1 MTSNPGTSPFTP
13 GQPAPLEL
21 FVGRRHEL
29 HSLLRHAGEA
39 ADGRLKVGFLTGDR
53 GIGKTSL
60 ARFATF
66 LAERDHKLLGLHV
79 ILGGA
84 TCADDMV
91 QRVFERLA
99 NVARERPLWDRI
111 GQLFGDRIRNV
122 GAFGLQVEFRPKPE
136 DLDSITDS
144 FDQALRSV
152 IERFGEDEHRGLF
165 IVLDDVN
172 GLAGSSTFA
181 TWLKNFVDTVAINWE
196 SFPVFLLFVG
206 SERIRRELVSH
217 NESAARIFI
226 PFEVS
231 NWSPDETRAFY
242 RRAFEKVGM
251 TVGES
256 ACQLM
261 ADFTGG
267 LPVLAHEIGDAA
279 FRFANEPVISESDA
293 TAAVVRAANV
303 VGHKYFAPQVFDRVR
318 SARYRSLL
326 RRIPQEAPSG
336 RFKRSD
342 ILSVLDAGE
351 RASLDNF
358 LRVMRQIDVLERDPD
373 RGPGHYRF
381 TSNLHFL
388 YLLLRGTQ
396 PL

>member
-1 MTSNPGTSPFTP
+1 MVAVPRRPSASSQPISSGPWAKSEVGEPRIRSGVGPARQAWLASPFDASEPFSEVRHRREGHDQQP
-13 GQPAPLEL
+13 GHQS
-21 FVGRRHEL
+21 F
-29 HSLLRHAGEA
+29 HAGPA
-39 ADGRLKVGFLTGDR
+39 GSARTLRGAAARTPFAVAARRRSADGRLKVGFLTGDR

-66 LAERDHKLLGLHV
+66 VAERDHKLLGLHV

-181 TWLKNFVDTVAINWE
+181 TWLKNFVDTVAINWD
-196 SFPVFLLFVG
+196 SFPVFLLFVC

-217 NESAARIFI
+217 NESAARIFV

-251 TVGES
+251 TVGEP
-256 ACQLM
+256 ACHLM

-279 FRFANEPVISESDA
+279 FRFANEPTIRHAA
-293 TAAVVRAANV
+293 TIGRRRGRRPPGRRRRRLASPRPP
-303 VGHKYFAPQVFDRVR
+303 GGGGCGWGRRRVR
-318 SARYRSLL
+318 GGRAR
-326 RRIPQEAPSG
+326 P
-336 RFKRSD
+336 
-342 ILSVLDAGE
+342 
-351 RASLDNF
+351 
-358 LRVMRQIDVLERDPD
+358 
-373 RGPGHYRF
+373 
-381 TSNLHFL
+381 
-388 YLLLRGTQ
+388 
-396 PL
+396 